1 MTESMIYRV
10 TKVFVEKTRL
20 HPQVSI
26 HGAATHQTSQAQPK
40 TLKSQIQMAELYARL
55 K

>member
-26 HGAATHQTSQAQPK
+26 HGAATHQTSKPK
-40 TLKSQIQMAELYARL
+40 TLISQIQMVELYARL